1 MQYPRGGVLVFH
13 WVKFLHLSP
22 PRVLHKHKLV
32 AGELK
37 RQCSGYE
44 RFTFDVADVLH
55 KSMQG
60 AAAQFILQ
68 PQYADNPQNIC
79 EGVITNAL
87 QSCSVRN
94 SRALNVTS

>member
-13 WVKFLHLSP
+13 WVKFLPHLHLSP
-22 PRVLHKHKLV
+22 PRVLRKHKLV
-32 AGELK
+32 AGKLK

-44 RFTFDVADVLH
+44 RFAFDIADVLH

-60 AAAQFILQ
+60 AAGQFILQ

-79 EGVITNAL
+79 EGVIYKCTSKL
-87 QSCSVRN
+87 QYKELSCS
-94 SRALNVTS
+94 